1 MLVAAS
7 KQGRVYLMQQNRL
20 GHLQTGN
27 TQIIQN
33 FQAAQY
39 GIFSMAFWNNS
50 NGPLLYVWGW
60 ADYLFSYRMV
70 DGQFL
75 TAPSAQS
82 SFRTGFPGGIL
93 ALSANGSIPGTGI
106 LWVTRA
112 NTDGL
117 AGAGVL
123 HAFDASD
130 ISKELW
136 NSEQNSA
143 RDRLGAF
150 AKFNTPTVANGKVYV
165 GTFSKQLVVYGLLN
179 AGVQASVSPT
189 ATEGNGYEDRTE

>member
-1 MLVAAS
+1 
-7 KQGRVYLMQQNRL
+7 L
-20 GHLQTGN
+20 G
-27 TQIIQN
+27 
-33 FQAAQY
+33 FDPRQAAQ
-39 GIFSMAFWNNS
+39 IVEVKLEEIETRSNNS

-70 DGQFL
+70 DDQFL

-106 LWVTRA
+106 LWVTRV

-136 NSEQNSA
+136 NREQNSA

-179 AGVQASVSPT
+179 AGVKASVSPT
-189 ATEGNGYEDRTE
+189 ATEGNGYENRTE